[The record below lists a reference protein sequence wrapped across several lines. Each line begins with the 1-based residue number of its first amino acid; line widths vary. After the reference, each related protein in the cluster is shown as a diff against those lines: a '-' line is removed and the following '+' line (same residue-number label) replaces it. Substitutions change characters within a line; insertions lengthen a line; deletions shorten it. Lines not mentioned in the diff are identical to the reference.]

1 MKQTSTIISVG
12 NPKSLDGGVLD
23 TMFGSSQAISEA
35 VSKFWKMDLTKSS
48 RAELGNVTKTST
60 GYDVE
65 IKYRAN

>member
-12 NPKSLDGGVLD
+12 NPGNIDGGVLD

-35 VSKFWKMDLTKSS
+35 VSKFWGMGLTSRKS
-48 RAELGNVTKTST
+48 AELGNVIKTNT

-65 IKYRAN
+65 IKYKA